1 MREEIK
7 TALLGNLIA
16 KCLPEGRN
24 SRVVDVLIFPL
35 MLALKKKKILGLQS
49 RVPYVL
55 ARKTGKPAVIWKCDF
70 IHVVK
75 SWKKKLA

>member
-1 MREEIK
+1 
-7 TALLGNLIA
+7 
-16 KCLPEGRN
+16 
-24 SRVVDVLIFPL
+24 

-70 IHVVK
+70 IHVVSFHFLVEIKIKVRK
-75 SWKKKLA
+75 SEKLSRYTALDNLAVYI